1 MCAFFHSRRRM
12 FSVHSRSCVRMWA
25 TSKACPTSLQCSSC
39 TSPLLPSRLLLFTCT
54 TTPTLTSHVTR
65 HASHVTR
72 HALHVTR
79 HTSRVTHSYSDT
91 PFDAF
96 VAFSNVIVRPFFQ
109 NFFKRREVCRTQAA
123 FPYAPQSLHLTAV
136 CCACNRSICRRD
148 TMLSSSSSAVRC
160 SPIPRPSVANCSSL
174 VRCRESSGLE
184 PQVRRQ
190 AHL

>member
-1 MCAFFHSRRRM
+1 MCNVCLF
-12 FSVHSRSCVRMWA
+12 
-25 TSKACPTSLQCSSC
+25 
-39 TSPLLPSRLLLFTCT
+39 LFTT
-54 TTPTLTSHVTR
+54 KDVLG
-65 HASHVTR
+65 AF
-72 HALHVTR
+72 ALMRQDVGYVQSMSYIAAMFLLYFPPPPLSSAALHLHNYSDTHVTR
-79 HTSRVTHSYSDT
+79 HTSRVTRHPSHVTHSYSDT

-123 FPYAPQSLHLTAV
+123 FPCALQSLHLTAV

-160 SPIPRPSVANCSSL
+160 SPLPRPSVSNCSSL

-190 AHL
+190 ANL